1 MALWGIS
8 NQFEV
13 KSLPF
18 NIDFETLSIISKGLN
33 TSLNSITGNCE
44 SPLSYAFNQS
54 DK

>member
-8 NQFEV
+8 HQFEV

-18 NIDFETLSIISKGLN
+18 NIDFETLSILSKGLN

-44 SPLSYAFNQS
+44 SVLSYIFNQS